1 MLKEEMNLI
10 RKNNIGNHITNMAKF
25 NQPVLFDGIGKGQ
38 LRPTDYDGILEIDNK
53 YWFAFEIKEKNKTMP
68 YGQRLSY
75 TRTADKWHQCGDVAY
90 VFQVHH
96 NVEDP
101 TEPIML
107 KDCIMSEYYYKGEW
121 HLAKNDLNV
130 TQIIKILKDKYNIT
144 RI

>member
-10 RKNNIGNHITNMAKF
+10 RKNNIGNHITNMDKF
-25 NQPVLFDGIGKGQ
+25 SQPVLFDGVGKGQ
-38 LRPTDYDGILEIDNK
+38 CRPTDYDCVIELDNK

-101 TEPIML
+101 SKAIML
-107 KDCIMSEYYYKGEW
+107 KDCIMSEYYYQGEW